1 VSNEQDSK
9 QTLLKDQL
17 AKLESE
23 NKQYESRVKAFK
35 QELKKQSENTTQ
47 GINQSKND
55 LITKIQIVISNVDDL
70 SDKVTKIKRE
80 LEAEKGDLEPQL
92 DTLLGQL
99 SKGVSDLQKK
109 MVSLS
114 TTQEEDISRIY
125 GEMTGKVNTGLN
137 EIYSR
142 QHDQTKK
149 FQDQISSKLSTI
161 QSDIISTVESE
172 NTAIVEMSDSI
183 TSSFLKSMDEFKAR
197 IKQIGDAKE
206 NELDNVFAKA
216 VSESVTRLEIA
227 KEDLLAGIDGLKLR
241 LDENFDKQRSLFE
254 TAQEAVLK
262 TINDGRV
269 DAEARIEKG
278 IDRYWQEF
286 VKFQSE
292 QSKTVSNIKEN
303 VYESF
308 MNALKTND
316 ELQSKLTTDFENSMK
331 SGFKQLEE
339 QILTSLSRVSADFN
353 KKRERTTETLTTAF
367 EKWDKNINNSISGF
381 GTKTK
386 SKLEE
391 TTVDLNG
398 SLMKFFDE
406 SKTGLSQTLATHQ
419 GTLGELQEKI
429 SQLFREIQK
438 GQEKNIEITLVD
450 VRKALLAKQSEL
462 ITAIASIEPTA
473 DAAVETHREIV
484 ETKNSSVK
492 KSSTTAFDNLRKQIR
507 SLEQDGT
514 LSIQNIITETGNRLD
529 DAVKESEESTKK
541 LVQGLEDQHKNSLS
555 SYKEISSREFKNQQ
569 ESIDNYRNSLKERFT
584 TFFSDVQTSTDR
596 FTNQIRNESEFLD
609 DRRDE
614 VDEKFEEVQANV
626 NAAIETLS
634 KSVSTNTQKISDATK
649 QITKTTKDIVKSKR

>member
-216 VSESVTRLEIA
+216 VSESVARLEIA

>member
-1 VSNEQDSK
+1 MSNEQDSK

-216 VSESVTRLEIA
+216 VSESVARLEIA

>member
-1 VSNEQDSK
+1 MTSEQENK
-9 QTLLKDQL
+9 QSLIKDQL

-23 NKQYESRVKAFK
+23 NKLYESRVKSFK

-55 LITKIQIVISNVDDL
+55 MITKIQAVISNVNDL
-70 SDKVTKIKRE
+70 NDKTVKLKRDLE
-80 LEAEKGDLEPQL
+80 LEKGDLEPQL
-92 DTLLGQL
+92 DKLLGQL

-109 MVSLS
+109 MFSLS
-114 TTQEEDISRIY
+114 SSQEEDISRIY
-125 GEMTGKVNTGLN
+125 REMTGNVNTGLN

-142 QHDQTKK
+142 QHDQIKK
-149 FQDQISSKLSTI
+149 FQDQIATKLSTI
-161 QSDIISTVESE
+161 QRDIISTVESE
-172 NTAIVEMSDSI
+172 NTTIVDMSDSI
-183 TSSFLKSMDEFKAR
+183 TSSFLKSMDEFKTR
-197 IKQIGDAKE
+197 IKQISDAKE

-216 VSESVTRLEIA
+216 VSESVARLEIA

-241 LDENFDKQRSLFE
+241 LDENFDKQRNLFE
-254 TAQEAVLK
+254 TAQETVLK

-286 VKFQSE
+286 IKFQSE

-316 ELQSKLTTDFENSMK
+316 ELQSKLTTDFEDSMK

-353 KKRERTTETLTTAF
+353 KKRERTAETLTTAF
-367 EKWDKNINNSISGF
+367 EKWDKNINTSISGF
-381 GTKTK
+381 GNKTK

-391 TTVDLNG
+391 TTADLNG

-419 GTLGELQEKI
+419 GTLGELQENI
-429 SQLFREIQK
+429 GQLFKEIQK

-473 DAAVETHREIV
+473 DAAVETHREII
-484 ETKNSSVK
+484 ETKNSSIK
-492 KSSTTAFDNLRKQIR
+492 KSSTTAFDDLRKQIR

-514 LSIQNIITETGNRLD
+514 LSIQNIVTETGNRLD
-529 DAVKESEESTKK
+529 DAVKESEESTKN
-541 LVQGLEDQHKNSLS
+541 LVEGLEDQHKNSLT
-555 SYKEISSREFKNQQ
+555 SYKETVSREFNNQQ
-569 ESIDNYRNSLKERFT
+569 ESLDSYRNSLKERFN
-584 TFFSDVQTSTDR
+584 TFFSDVQTTTDR
-596 FTNQIRNESEFLD
+596 FNDQIRNESEFLD
-609 DRRDE
+609 DQRRK
-614 VDEKFEEVQANV
+614 VDVKFEEVQANV
-626 NAAIETLS
+626 NTTIETLS
-634 KSVSTNTQKISDATK
+634 TSVSANTQNISDATK

>member
-1 VSNEQDSK
+1 MSNEQDSK